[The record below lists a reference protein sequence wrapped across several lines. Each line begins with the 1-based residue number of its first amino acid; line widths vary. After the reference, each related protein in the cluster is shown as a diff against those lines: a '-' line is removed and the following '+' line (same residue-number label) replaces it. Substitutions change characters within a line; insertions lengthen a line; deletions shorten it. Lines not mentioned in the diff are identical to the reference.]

1 MATTAG
7 RALFT
12 RQSSGLVREVSVL
25 NALFFNTAAFIGG
38 GVGWYPLSYSLA
50 FVPVGTLAMFTTYGW
65 GTLLFGVFAVIFG
78 IIFASL
84 ATVMPRSGGD
94 YVFTSRLIPRIGPFL
109 GWLESFTLVF
119 ACIAIVMFEIKL
131 VQIGVQVTGRIV
143 GIGTGSEFFAGAN
156 DWFAEGGEIKGIPG
170 LLSGLL
176 VVAGIFWVVIQSTR
190 RFHRIVT
197 WLGIIG
203 LVSVVAMF
211 VFGLT
216 AVDKAGFE
224 AGLQQYAGTTADAL
238 RQSAIDGG
246 VLNPDQSGVDFSI
259 DLGQVFG
266 PGSAFPYGFPM
277 GFVLSVI
284 LLNFI
289 GYQYSAY
296 ISGEVRGN
304 VRRGVLIGVLG
315 ALGIGVLMNSVYV
328 DFYSLRIG
336 LDAQLGWGLYEWTG
350 AEGMPL
356 GQPNLMPLTATL
368 ATPGLWPVWALIN
381 LGGTLFPFL
390 LCPVYIILISRIM
403 LAWSLDRR
411 VPEWFGAVNE
421 RLHAPLNAILTVV
434 GILVALV
441 VLQNFA
447 LLPKEIAPPDGRLTL
462 FAFLWLSILL
472 ALLTWV
478 MPGINAFVGGRSRPD
493 LMANAPSRRW
503 LPILGIVWAVFA
515 VLIYWVAFI
524 RVIIDGIVAAFG
536 TGAQEG
542 FDYLIGTGIVF
553 TIAIVIAAVAIYTVY
568 WFINRSRGVDTSLMY
583 QQIPPE

>member
-7 RALFT
+7 RTLFT

-170 LLSGLL
+170 LLSGLV

-478 MPGINAFVGGRSRPD
+478 MPGINAFVGVRSRPD

>member
-1 MATTAG
+1 MATSTG

-25 NALFFNTAAFIGG
+25 NALFFNTSAFIGG

-50 FVPVGTLAMFTTYGW
+50 FVPVGTLAIFTTYGW

-78 IIFASL
+78 MIFAAL

-94 YVFTSRLIPRIGPFL
+94 YVFTSRLIPRIGPFV

-119 ACIAIVMFEIKL
+119 ACIAIIMFEIKL

-143 GIGTGSEFFAGAN
+143 GIGTGNEFFSGAN
-156 DWFAEGGEIKGIPG
+156 GWFAEDGQIKGLAGFI
-170 LLSGLL
+170 SGL
-176 VVAGIFWVVIQSTR
+176 VVALGILWVVIQPTR
-190 RFHRIVT
+190 RFHKIVT
-197 WLGIIG
+197 WLGVIG
-203 LVSVVAMF
+203 LASVVLMF
-211 VFGLT
+211 VFGLLAT
-216 AVDKAGFE
+216 SRTGFE
-224 AGLQQYAGTTADAL
+224 AGLQQYAGTTAEAL
-238 RQSAIDGG
+238 RQYGIDGG
-246 VLNPDQSGVDFSI
+246 VINPDQSGVDFGI
-259 DLGQVFG
+259 DLGAVFG
-266 PGSAFPYGFPM
+266 AGSAFPYGFPM
-277 GFVLSVI
+277 GFVLSVV

-328 DFYSLRIG
+328 DFYSRQIG
-336 LDAQLGWGLYEWTG
+336 LDAQVGWGLYEWLG
-350 AEGMPL
+350 GEGMPL

-368 ATPGLWPVWALIN
+368 ANPGLWPLWALIN

-390 LCPVYIILISRIM
+390 LCPVYIILISRIL

-411 VPEWFGAVNE
+411 VPEWFGEVSE

-434 GILVALV
+434 GILVLLV

-478 MPGINAFVGGRSRPD
+478 MPGINAMVGGRSRPD
-493 LMANAPSRRW
+493 LMANAPWRRW
-503 LPILGIVWAVFA
+503 LPIFGLVWTVFA

-524 RVIIDGIVAAFG
+524 RVIIDGVVAAFG
-536 TGAQEG
+536 TGSSEG

-553 TIAIVIAAVAIYTVY
+553 TIGIVIAAVVIYVWY
-568 WFINRSRGVDTSLMY
+568 AWVNRSRGIDTALMY
-583 QQIPPE
+583 QQIPPD